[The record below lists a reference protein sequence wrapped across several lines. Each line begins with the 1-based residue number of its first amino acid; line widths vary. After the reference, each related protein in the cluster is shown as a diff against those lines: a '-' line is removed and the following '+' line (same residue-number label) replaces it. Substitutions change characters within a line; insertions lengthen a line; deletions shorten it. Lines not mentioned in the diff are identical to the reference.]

1 MVQYIRQWYYRGSLD
16 SCNYS
21 CNYCPF
27 SKKHKCSREELA
39 EDEKGLLVKI
49 TPPDT
54 QWAKDLL
61 VSIGRGD
68 ITQMSFGFIVLDDI
82 WQESDGMDIR
92 ELIKVKLFD
101 VSPVT
106 FPAYTQTECNIRSAE
121 EVYKTRQKSRQS
133 DNEKRVAFLM
143 LKKRKF
149 ELMKGDIK

>member
-1 MVQYIRQWYYRGSLD
+1 
-16 SCNYS
+16 
-21 CNYCPF
+21 
-27 SKKHKCSREELA
+27 
-39 EDEKGLLVKI
+39 
-49 TPPDT
+49 
-54 QWAKDLL
+54 
-61 VSIGRGD
+61 
-68 ITQMSFGFIVLDDI
+68 MSFGFIVLDDI

>member
-1 MVQYIRQWYYRGSLD
+1 MLGRNKAGTL
-16 SCNYS
+16 
-21 CNYCPF
+21 
-27 SKKHKCSREELA
+27 ELA